1 LHFTVWSRQSK
12 RRRNRNSSSRI
23 LLLVILL
30 TSCHSI
36 YSLTHA
42 LCLFVLI
49 CYVIL
54 CLLRYVTL
62 TYHHRQIYL
71 LKNDIKLLCDESKLY
86 CEFILRYIMNLNQ
99 CIIISILV
107 HKIRWMF
114 NDRHKKTLKTCY
126 IFVYFDNNSF
136 KHYIVSC
143 QFEMIGKSIKLSR
156 KRKYIII
163 IWNPTHKKLEYS
175 NRENILWDRGRN
187 KKNIENVN
195 ALYWLYKIYLS
206 SCCSWARFWWCIDCE
221 RHTFL
226 ISINTY
232 VYMFT
237 WVYIE

>member
-1 LHFTVWSRQSK
+1 MWRIWHCKRRYQITHFLFSFNKYWRVKHLHFTVWSRQSK

-71 LKNDIKLLCDESKLY
+71 LKKWYQVTRWWIQID

-107 HKIRWMF
+107 HKIRC
-114 NDRHKKTLKTCY
+114 T
-126 IFVYFDNNSF
+126 
-136 KHYIVSC
+136 
-143 QFEMIGKSIKLSR
+143 
-156 KRKYIII
+156 
-163 IWNPTHKKLEYS
+163 
-175 NRENILWDRGRN
+175 
-187 KKNIENVN
+187 KNV
-195 ALYWLYKIYLS
+195 
-206 SCCSWARFWWCIDCE
+206 
-221 RHTFL
+221 
-226 ISINTY
+226 
-232 VYMFT
+232 
-237 WVYIE
+237 

>member
-1 LHFTVWSRQSK
+1 MHFTVWSRQSK

-71 LKNDIKLLCDESKLY
+71 LKNDIKLLCHESKLY
-86 CEFILRYIMNLNQ
+86 CEFILRYMMNLNQ
-99 CIIISILV
+99 WMIIRILV
-107 HKIRWMF
+107 PRILCKIKILKRYS
-114 NDRHKKTLKTCY
+114 DRHKTVLKTCY

-136 KHYIVSC
+136 KQYIVSC

-163 IWNPTHKKLEYS
+163 IWKP
-175 NRENILWDRGRN
+175 
-187 KKNIENVN
+187 
-195 ALYWLYKIYLS
+195 
-206 SCCSWARFWWCIDCE
+206 
-221 RHTFL
+221 HTQEAQ
-226 ISINTY
+226 I
-232 VYMFT
+232 
-237 WVYIE
+237 

>member
-1 LHFTVWSRQSK
+1 MHFTVWSRQSK

-71 LKNDIKLLCDESKLY
+71 LKKWYQVTRWWIQID

-107 HKIRWMF
+107 HKIRC
-114 NDRHKKTLKTCY
+114 NDTHKKTLKTCY

-136 KHYIVSC
+136 KQYIVSC

-163 IWNPTHKKLEYS
+163 IWKP
-175 NRENILWDRGRN
+175 
-187 KKNIENVN
+187 
-195 ALYWLYKIYLS
+195 
-206 SCCSWARFWWCIDCE
+206 
-221 RHTFL
+221 HTQEAQ
-226 ISINTY
+226 I
-232 VYMFT
+232 
-237 WVYIE
+237 